1 MRRPSLMLAAMLVMG
16 TGLVAQ
22 PFDSAQGGQPP
33 PKNLKVLPKDMPR
46 PEVVRIMRG
55 FTRGLGVRC
64 QHCHVGEGN
73 DLSKFDFASDAK
85 PTKDI
90 ARKMMLMATDINTK
104 ALAGIVVPP
113 PPAAPDA
120 AASAAA
126 PATPPTPPVSAA
138 PAAPA
143 SPAGPKVTCFTCHRG
158 ALKPLTAPP
167 PAEGRGGG
175 FLRF

>member
-1 MRRPSLMLAAMLVMG
+1 MRRLGYVVVTVLLAGA
-16 TGLVAQ
+16 GLQAQ
-22 PFDSAQGGQPP
+22 QAPQPQQAP
-33 PKNLKVLPKDMPR
+33 PKNLQVLPKAMSR
-46 PEVVRIMRG
+46 QEVTQIMRG

-85 PTKDI
+85 PAKEI
-90 ARKMMLMATDINTK
+90 SRKMMLMATDINTK

-120 AASAAA
+120 AAAAAA
-126 PATPPTPPVSAA
+126 PATPPTPPASAA

-143 SPAGPKVTCFTCHRG
+143 APAGPKVTCFTCHRG